1 MKTRR
6 QKTGKLGEDAAVKYL
21 RKNGHKIL
29 ERNFRAG
36 RYGEID
42 IIANDKGQLVFVEV
56 KTKTNEQFGPP
67 EQEFTYQKK
76 KKMRRA
82 IQNYLFK
89 NYSQDRSWRVDLIAI
104 EIFNPVK
111 SREEKIS
118 PKAKLFNR
126 VNKKINLRHYKDIS
140 L

>member
-6 QKTGKLGEDAAVKYL
+6 QKIGKLGEDAAVKYL
-21 RKNGHKIL
+21 KKNGYKIL

-42 IIANDKGQLVFVEV
+42 IITNDKGQLVFVEV
-56 KTKTNEQFGPP
+56 KTKTDEQFGSP

-89 NYSQDRSWRVDLIAI
+89 NYSQDRQWRVDLIAI
-104 EIFNPVK
+104 EI
-111 SREEKIS
+111 SD
-118 PKAKLFNR
+118 
-126 VNKKINLRHYKDIS
+126 KKNLRHYKDIS